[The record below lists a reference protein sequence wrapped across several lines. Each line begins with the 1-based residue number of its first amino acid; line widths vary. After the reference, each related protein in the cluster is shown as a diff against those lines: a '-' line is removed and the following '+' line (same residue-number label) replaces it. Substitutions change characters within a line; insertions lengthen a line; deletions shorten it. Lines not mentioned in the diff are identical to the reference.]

1 MDIIGKSLSRVDAK
15 EKVTGTAKYTGDLVS
30 SHALIAKVLHSEFAN
45 GTITS
50 FDLSEA
56 WKVPGVV
63 DIVTC
68 FDVPSIQFPTAGHPW
83 STDKK
88 HQDIADRLLLNR
100 RVTLGFFPWRFVDGE
115 SSIGRCVAFVDDA
128 EYEQLMERK
137 KGMPKTKHG
146 DCFEPAH
153 VENLNR
159 LTRANLGL

>member
-1 MDIIGKSLSRVDAK
+1 MGAENIPHRRRGCLEVLDQEASGA
-15 EKVTGTAKYTGDLVS
+15 GTAPAIECARGDYRERKEGRKWEVE
-30 SHALIAKVLHSEFAN
+30 AVATRPELHL
-45 GTITS
+45 
-50 FDLSEA
+50 D
-56 WKVPGVV
+56 
-63 DIVTC
+63 
-68 FDVPSIQFPTAGHPW
+68 
-83 STDKK
+83 
-88 HQDIADRLLLNR
+88 NR
-100 RVTLGFFPWRFVDGE
+100 RVPIGFFPWRFVDGE